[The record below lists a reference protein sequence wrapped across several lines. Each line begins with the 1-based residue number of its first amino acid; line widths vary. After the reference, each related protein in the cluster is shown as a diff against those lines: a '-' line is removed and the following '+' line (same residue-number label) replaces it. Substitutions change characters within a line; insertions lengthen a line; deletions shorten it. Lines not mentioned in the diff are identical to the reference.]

1 LRFAD
6 VAAHFQERADQA
18 IRDSG
23 GDFPAPLLRGF
34 IALAKEQNN
43 ARALHG
49 QALARLRREQA
60 DSLLAELRYRFG

>member
-1 LRFAD
+1 
-6 VAAHFQERADQA
+6 
-18 IRDSG
+18 
-23 GDFPAPLLRGF
+23 LRGF